1 MLVEKG
7 KSFEVYDIVAFGG
20 IAFGQNSHFTAY
32 LTACTLD
39 QKLQSPE
46 RFAGGNNIVNQ
57 KHPFALK
64 LFSSFA
70 VWRVSSAAIT
80 SALRSVSTARTV
92 MSSRFPIGVATI

>member
-70 VWRVSSAAIT
+70 VKVEG
-80 SALRSVSTARTV
+80 LH
-92 MSSRFPIGVATI
+92 IGGGYGFN